1 MNFNIFGNEITVKK
15 PVLIALSAVLI
26 VVLGFVGIYVT
37 RDNNGIVF
45 DDTDGKE
52 NIGNTVNVTAAS
64 KATPDVTPVS
74 INQPEEIKV
83 YITGCVKKPGIVTL
97 KKGQLI
103 DDAIKAAG
111 GPTQDADLNINM
123 VYELNENA
131 WIIIKSKSEN
141 MRDTTNKSNT
151 SNTSSGMT
159 KSPAQKDQNKSSVGN
174 TGIEIIKDSGGA
186 VVEEKSDPT
195 NGSDGKININT
206 ASSAELDKLPGIGE
220 KISKDIVSYRDKNGK
235 FKSIA
240 DIVKVPG
247 VGESKFNNI
256 KDKITVN

>member
-141 MRDTTNKSNT
+141 MRVLCIQPHSH
-151 SNTSSGMT
+151 
-159 KSPAQKDQNKSSVGN
+159 
-174 TGIEIIKDSGGA
+174 
-186 VVEEKSDPT
+186 
-195 NGSDGKININT
+195 
-206 ASSAELDKLPGIGE
+206 
-220 KISKDIVSYRDKNGK
+220 
-235 FKSIA
+235 
-240 DIVKVPG
+240 
-247 VGESKFNNI
+247 
-256 KDKITVN
+256 